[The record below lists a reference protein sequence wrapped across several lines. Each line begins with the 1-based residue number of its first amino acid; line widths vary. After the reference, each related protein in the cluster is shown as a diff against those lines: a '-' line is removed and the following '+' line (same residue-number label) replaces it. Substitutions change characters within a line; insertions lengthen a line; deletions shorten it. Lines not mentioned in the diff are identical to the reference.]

1 MTVYEKQK
9 QFKTEIK
16 HVVDTVQEVRYRDV
30 DVTVYQDKEVYR
42 YVDVLTCTSGTGS
55 ATSSEEGENTTDEEC
70 HYRTERKTE
79 IITKPHTIQEQEAYI
94 VDVEVPREEK
104 REIPVWVDVPV
115 ERTEYV
121 RVPRVVKRRVPRTVI
136 KQEEYD
142 VIDTVTKTIQV
153 PHEHT
158 VIDQEPYDYIE
169 EV

>member
-16 HVVDTVQEVRYRDV
+16 HVVDTVQEVRYREV

-42 YVDVLTCTSGTGS
+42 YVDVLTCSSVSG
-55 ATSSEEGENTTDEEC
+55 ATSDGGDSTEEEC
-70 HYRTERKTE
+70 FYKKERKTE

-94 VDVEVPREEK
+94 VDVDYPREEK

-121 RVPRVVKRRVPRTVI
+121 RVPRVVKRRVPRTII

-142 VIDTVTKTIQV
+142 VVDTVTKTIQV
-153 PHEHT
+153 PHEKT